1 MRLSSARIGVSALGT
16 SRRWLRPLAVLL
28 AAMTAVA
35 GLAAC
40 NPLSNSQAAD
50 GPADTPVVKVG
61 VVPGIENAT
70 LYLAKKRG
78 FFARAGLHVRIVDFA
93 SVAAE
98 LNALRIGQ
106 VDVAAGDYGDLFAA
120 QSALQKSA
128 YKILADGYDA
138 APGVVQIMTMPN
150 SPITSPTSLRVVGA
164 PDLDQVQAPRG
175 SPSSLVVASA
185 TSVLQSYGVNLSNL
199 TWKPMSESDEISQLI
214 SGKLKAVLL
223 TQPYVYEAQ
232 QQGAVELVDACSGAT
247 AGIPL
252 SGYFTSTSWS
262 QNKTK
267 EIAAFRTALAQ
278 ADAQAAMPGPVQS
291 VLPEYAKLTKRE
303 AALVTTGVYPL
314 STITASLQRT
324 ADLMNFVGMI
334 KKQLNVAE
342 MIAK

>member
-1 MRLSSARIGVSALGT
+1 MRPSSARIEFSALGT
-16 SRRWLRPLAVLL
+16 SRRWLRPLAVPL
-28 AAMTAVA
+28 AAMTAA
-35 GLAAC
+35 ASLAAC
-40 NPLSNSQAAD
+40 NPLSSSRAAD
-50 GPADTPVVKVG
+50 LPAGAPAVKVG
-61 VVPGIENAT
+61 VVPGIENAN

-78 FFARAGLHVRIVDFA
+78 YFARAGLHVHIVDFA

-120 QSALQKSA
+120 QSALQRSA

-150 SPITSPTSLRVVGA
+150 SPITSPTRLRVVGA
-164 PDLDQVQAPRG
+164 PDVDQVRAPRG
-175 SPSSLVVASA
+175 SPSSLLVASA
-185 TSVLQSYGVNLSNL
+185 TSVLQSDGVNLSNL
-199 TWKPMSESDEISQLI
+199 TWKPMPESDEISQLI

-232 QQGAVELVDACSGAT
+232 QQGAIELVDACSGAT

-267 EIAAFRTALAQ
+267 EIAAFRIALAR
-278 ADAQAAMPGPVQS
+278 ADAEAAMPGPVQA
-291 VLPEYAKLTKRE
+291 VLPAYAKLTKQE

-314 STITASLQRT
+314 STITASIQRT

-334 KKQLNVAE
+334 KRQLNVAE
-342 MIAK
+342 MIAR